1 MFNMKKEVLIAA
13 AVLSTAFFVFSQEKL
28 FVETIV
34 VNIEVPVRV
43 FDGKRFVDNLTI
55 DDFEVYEEG
64 VLQKVEAVY
73 LVKKQR
79 IERSEEKKKFTPK
92 TARNFYL
99 LFEVS
104 DFLPKLGEAIEYF
117 IQDVFYPGDHLT
129 VVTPVKTYRLRD
141 KTFEILSKS
150 DVIQQLRG
158 ILRKDTMIGSADYRN
173 AVKELT
179 GLAKSL
185 TAAIVQ
191 GGTDANPTNKPDDFG
206 MAAYK
211 DIAMDLQ
218 LTMYATLLSKLENL
232 RYVDQEGLTDFTRH
246 LKLEKGQKY
255 VFLFYQREFIPVVEP
270 RILNQYINLY
280 QDRPDILHTIS
291 GLFDFYKRD
300 LSLDIDL
307 IKKACSD
314 SSISM
319 HFLYITKSPQIVS
332 GVRMEEHSEDIFSA
346 FREMALATGGYVES
360 SSNPE
365 HLFKKAVASSEN
377 YYLLYYSPKS
387 YKRDKKFRNISITV
401 KNRNFRVSHRLGYFA
416 N

>member
-1 MFNMKKEVLIAA
+1 MFNMKKKVFIAA
-13 AVLSTAFFVFSQEKL
+13 AVLSTVFFVFSQEKL
-28 FVETIV
+28 FVETLV

-43 FDGKRFVDNLTI
+43 FDGKRFVDNLSI

-64 VLQKVEAVY
+64 ILQKVEAVY

-104 DFLPKLGEAIEYF
+104 DFLPKLGEAVEYF

-141 KTFEILSKS
+141 KTFEIMSKS
-150 DVIQQLRG
+150 DVIKQLRG
-158 ILRKDTMIGSADYRN
+158 ILRKDTLIGSADYRN

-185 TAAIVQ
+185 TAAIAQ
-191 GGTDANPTNKPDDFG
+191 DGIDTNPTNKPDDFG

-218 LTMYATLLSKLENL
+218 LTMYTTLLNKLENL
-232 RYVDQEGLTDFTRH
+232 RYVNQEKLMDFTQH
-246 LKLEKGQKY
+246 LKLEKEQKY
-255 VFLFYQREFIPVVEP
+255 VFLFYQREFIPVIEP

-280 QDRPDILHTIS
+280 QGREDILHTIS

-300 LSLDIDL
+300 MSLDIDL

-332 GVRMEEHSEDIFSA
+332 GVRMEEHSEDIFSV
-346 FREMALATGGYVES
+346 FKEMALATGGYVES

-365 HLFKKAVASSEN
+365 YLFKKAVASSEH

-387 YKRDKKFRNISITV
+387 YKRDKKFRNISIMI
-401 KNRNFRVSHRLGYFA
+401 KNRNFRVTHRLGYFA